1 MACSR
6 VCMPTCLKQNQ
17 DLLFSKLIMLFLV
30 LTCSFVSRTDSYS
43 VAGKVSFDTNG
54 NDPAVKGLVCY
65 HICI

>member
-1 MACSR
+1 M
-6 VCMPTCLKQNQ
+6 KQGLHANLSQ
-17 DLLFSKLIMLFLV
+17 TESGSCFSKLIMLFLV